1 MKSLFFTTLMF
12 ASMNVIAQSDYDRS
26 TDKENGSVVF
36 KGQITFDDLLKEP
49 SFSWLEKGTNDYTPD
64 KEVIAYLQ
72 KELPNYEVVI
82 FIGTWCDDSKM
93 LVPKLYKTLQAANYP
108 MRRYSMYG
116 VDRAKTTKY
125 VENKLYKIELVPTII
140 LFKKN
145 NEVGRIIESVKKSI
159 EQDLAD
165 IIKNDRK
172 LNG

>member
-1 MKSLFFTTLMF
+1 MKILFFTILMF
-12 ASMNVIAQSDYDRS
+12 ASMNVRAQSDYDRS
-26 TDKENGSVVF
+26 TDKENGSAVF
-36 KGQITFDDLLKEP
+36 KGQITFDDLLKGA
-49 SFSWLEKGTNDYTPD
+49 SFSWLEKGAADYTPD
-64 KEVIAYLQ
+64 KEAVAYLQ

-116 VDRAKTTKY
+116 VDRAKTSKY
-125 VENKLYKIELVPTII
+125 VENKLYKIEFVPTII

-145 NEVGRIIESVKKSI
+145 NEVGRIVENVKKSI

-165 IIKNDRK
+165 IIRNDK
-172 LNG
+172 KVNG